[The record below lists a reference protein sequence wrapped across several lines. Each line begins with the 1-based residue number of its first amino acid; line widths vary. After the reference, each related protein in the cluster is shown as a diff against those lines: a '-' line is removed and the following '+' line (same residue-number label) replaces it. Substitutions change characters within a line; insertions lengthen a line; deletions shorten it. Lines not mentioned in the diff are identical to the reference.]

1 MTGWLLRRI
10 AQAAVVVFL
19 MTLIVFV
26 GLHAIG
32 NPVDI
37 LIGQDVDQVDRAR
50 IIAELGLDK
59 PLWQQ
64 YLGFLNGALH
74 GNLGNSFVYNIPAV
88 ELVIQRLPATFELAI
103 AAMLL
108 AVLIGLPLG
117 LLAGLYPD
125 SRYSKLIMAGSIV
138 GFAAHLLDRVDAH
151 HDLQRVA
158 GLAAG
163 QRPRAD
169 GGVAG
174 LPMVLA
180 DRRRLAS
187 PDPAGLQPVAVQD
200 LAGHPPDARRRARRA
215 AAGLR
220 QVRPRQGPV
229 AGSRGGRARAAQHHD
244 PAGDGA
250 GPELG
255 STIAFAVVTES
266 IFAWP
271 GAGKLILDSLN
282 ALDRPVIVAYL
293 IVVVC
298 LFVTLNLIVDILYK
312 VLDPR
317 VRGWRPRHERG
328 IDPTPTPA
336 LRRESPGAATWPSSC
351 RPRPLSSAWSYRC
364 C

>member
-125 SRYSKLIMAGSIV
+125 SRYLLIMAGSIV
-138 GFAAHLLDRVDAH
+138 GFSLPTFWIALMLIMTFSVSLGWLPASGRGQTVELLGFQWSW
-151 HDLQRVA
+151 LT
-158 GLAAG
+158 
-163 QRPRAD
+163 AD
-169 GGVAG
+169 GWRHLILPAFNLSLFKISLVIRLTRAGVRDV
-174 LPMVLA
+174 LP
-180 DRRRLAS
+180 
-187 PDPAGLQPVAVQD
+187 QD
-200 LAGHPPDARRRARRA
+200 Y
-215 AAGLR
+215 
-220 QVRPRQGPV
+220 VKF
-229 AGSRGGRARAAQHHD
+229 ARAKGLSPVRVVGVHVLRNTMI
-244 PAGDGA
+244 PLVTVLGL
-250 GPELG
+250 ELG

-317 VRGWRPRHERG
+317 VRLE
-328 IDPTPTPA
+328 A
-336 LRRESPGAATWPSSC
+336 
-351 RPRPLSSAWSYRC
+351 SA
-364 C
+364 

>member
-50 IIAELGLDK
+50 IIAELGFDK
-59 PLWQQ
+59 PLWEQ

-74 GNLGNSFVYNIPAV
+74 GNLGNSFVYNIPAI

-103 AAMLL
+103 AAMML
-108 AVLIGLPLG
+108 AVVVGLPLG
-117 LLAGLYPD
+117 LYAGLYPD
-125 SRYSKLIMAGSIV
+125 SRFSKMIMAGSIV
-138 GFAAHLLDRVDAH
+138 GFSLPTFWIALMLIMTFSVSLGWLPASGRGKTVEFLGFQWSWLT
-151 HDLQRVA
+151 
-158 GLAAG
+158 
-163 QRPRAD
+163 AD
-169 GGVAG
+169 GWRHLILPAFNLSLFKISLVIRLTRAGVRDV
-174 LPMVLA
+174 LPLDFVKF
-180 DRRRLAS
+180 
-187 PDPAGLQPVAVQD
+187 
-200 LAGHPPDARRRARRA
+200 
-215 AAGLR
+215 
-220 QVRPRQGPV
+220 
-229 AGSRGGRARAAQHHD
+229 ARAKGLSPMRVVCVHVLRNTMI
-244 PAGDGA
+244 PLVTVLGL
-250 GPELG
+250 ELG

-317 VRGWRPRHERG
+317 VRLE
-328 IDPTPTPA
+328 A
-336 LRRESPGAATWPSSC
+336 
-351 RPRPLSSAWSYRC
+351 SA
-364 C
+364 

>member
-1 MTGWLLRRI
+1 M
-10 AQAAVVVFL
+10 
-19 MTLIVFV
+19 
-26 GLHAIG
+26 
-32 NPVDI
+32 
-37 LIGQDVDQVDRAR
+37 DRAR

-138 GFAAHLLDRVDAH
+138 GFSLPTFWIALMLIMTFSVSLGWLPASGRGQTVELLGFQWSW
-151 HDLQRVA
+151 LT
-158 GLAAG
+158 
-163 QRPRAD
+163 AD
-169 GGVAG
+169 GWRHLILPAFNLSLFKISLVIRLTRAGVRDV
-174 LPMVLA
+174 LP
-180 DRRRLAS
+180 
-187 PDPAGLQPVAVQD
+187 QD
-200 LAGHPPDARRRARRA
+200 Y
-215 AAGLR
+215 
-220 QVRPRQGPV
+220 VKF
-229 AGSRGGRARAAQHHD
+229 ARAKGLSPVRVVGVHVLRNTMI
-244 PAGDGA
+244 PLVTVLGL
-250 GPELG
+250 ELG

-317 VRGWRPRHERG
+317 VRLE
-328 IDPTPTPA
+328 A
-336 LRRESPGAATWPSSC
+336 
-351 RPRPLSSAWSYRC
+351 SA
-364 C
+364 